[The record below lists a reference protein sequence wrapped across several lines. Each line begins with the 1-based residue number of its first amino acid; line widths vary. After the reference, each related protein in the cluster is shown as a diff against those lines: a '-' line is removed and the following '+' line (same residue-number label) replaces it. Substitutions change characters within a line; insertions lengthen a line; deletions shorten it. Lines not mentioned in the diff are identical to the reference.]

1 MSRNCCSSTNRRRES
16 IPSRAVSSGICCSNF
31 PATASRFSSP
41 RTTWTKPSA
50 AATSPT
56 SITANSSPTVRRTR
70 CANSP
75 TCSRPAPCASR
86 SPHPKSPGRW
96 LAPVKSKASAV
107 QPSSASPSTRLST
120 TTWIWTTSA
129 RSFPGRAPRSAKS
142 ARSLR
147 ASKTSS
153 WSSPTRIRP
162 TATIWRPPAK
172 RRRPGMTDIFRGFG
186 AVFYKEALHVRRDF
200 GTLFFSLI
208 IPLLQMLL
216 LGYGID
222 TNIRQINTVVFNA
235 DGRRESRELLDR
247 LKNSDTFH
255 VVRYVNS
262 DVEMNEMII
271 GGKAR
276 VGIKIPVDYSDK
288 LLHQMSAQVLVLID
302 GSDSSVAGQAI
313 NVTTSIGLDES
324 LRRALTNN
332 ASSAVDMRPKLLF
345 NPDSRSPNF
354 FLPGLT
360 AILLL
365 NVTTFL
371 TAFSIVREKERGTLE
386 QLFVTPVR
394 PMGLLLGKLLPYL
407 GIGFFE
413 LLLILTFMRFVF
425 LVPIHGSVLL
435 LGFLSLPYLFAA
447 LSLGILISS
456 KANSQAEAMQLA
468 FLPILPNVFFSG
480 YIFPRETIPTIF
492 KPLSYLIPASYFIN
506 ITRGVI
512 LRGAGISH
520 LWTDGLALCLI
531 GTL

>member
-1 MSRNCCSSTNRRRES
+1 
-16 IPSRAVSSGICCSNF
+16 
-31 PATASRFSSP
+31 
-41 RTTWTKPSA
+41 
-50 AATSPT
+50 
-56 SITANSSPTVRRTR
+56 VR
-70 CANSP
+70 
-75 TCSRPAPCASR
+75 
-86 SPHPKSPGRW
+86 
-96 LAPVKSKASAV
+96 
-107 QPSSASPSTRLST
+107 
-120 TTWIWTTSA
+120 
-129 RSFPGRAPRSAKS
+129 
-142 ARSLR
+142 
-147 ASKTSS
+147 
-153 WSSPTRIRP
+153 
-162 TATIWRPPAK
+162 
-172 RRRPGMTDIFRGFG
+172 DIFRGFG
-186 AVFYKEALHVRRDF
+186 AVFYKETLHVRRDF

-255 VVRYVNS
+255 VVRYIDS
-262 DVEMNEMII
+262 DAAMNNMII

-276 VGIKIPVDYSDK
+276 VGIKIPVDYSDR
-288 LLHQMSAQVLVLID
+288 LLHGMSAQVLVLID

-324 LRRALTNN
+324 LRRVL
-332 ASSAVDMRPKLLF
+332 ASDASFAVEMRPKLLF

-371 TAFSIVREKERGTLE
+371 TSFSIVREKERGTLE

-413 LLLILTFMRFVF
+413 LLLILTFMRFAF
-425 LVPIHGSVLL
+425 RVPIHGSVFLL
-435 LGFLSLPYLFAA
+435 AFLSLPYIFVS

-456 KANSQAEAMQLA
+456 KANTQSEAMQLA
-468 FLPILPNVFFSG
+468 FLTILPSIFFSG
-480 YIFPRETIPTIF
+480 YIFPRETMPKF
-492 KPLSYLIPASYFIN
+492 FYVVSYFVPASYFIN

-512 LRGAGISH
+512 LRGAGIRH
-520 LWTDGLALCLI
+520 LWLDGLALFAM
-531 GTL
+531 GTFLLVIAARRFHNKVITA